1 MTTRD
6 VCDVLTEDHRRIEEL
21 LSELRAGAVT
31 GEAARD
37 TADLLISALVRHSV
51 AEEMYV
57 YPVIREYLPGGE
69 ESVQHDVDEHQ
80 ELEELLVRLER
91 AQPQDAE
98 FLHAVTSIQ
107 TTLADH
113 VNDEESEQFPLL
125 RQHVPTEKLVQLVDK
140 VEMAERIAP
149 TRPHPAAPHSELFH
163 KTVGA
168 GVGMVDR
175 LRDALS
181 GRLTS

>member
-6 VCDVLTEDHRRIEEL
+6 VCDVLSEDHRRLEGL
-21 LSELRAGAVT
+21 LNELRVGAVS
-31 GEAARD
+31 GDAARE
-37 TADLLISALVRHSV
+37 TADQLIAALVRHSV

-57 YPVIREYLPGGE
+57 YPVIREYLPDGDQA
-69 ESVQHDVDEHQ
+69 VQHDVEEHQ

-91 AQPQDAE
+91 GTPQEAE
-98 FLHAVTSIQ
+98 FLQVVSSLQAV
-107 TTLADH
+107 LADH

-125 RQHVPTEKLVQLVDK
+125 RQHVPAEKLVQLVDK